1 MIDFTFT
8 ICLEYCLFFVICLGG
23 FDHLFVLFS
32 FFLSFFFFLDHDPW
46 LAGSWF
52 PDKGLSLIPKSGST
66 KSQTQELLIDMSFP
80 GGTQD
85 SVPCNCLQAPVLVA
99 SGQTTRKTGIQP
111 NPSANSLQKVILNS
125 WTPQNT
131 HPEKTWPIRGTRL
144 SSTYQR
150 PGTSLIPGSKHKPL
164 NKFNYKTAEAKGTT
178 TLQPVERKPQT

>member
-1 MIDFTFT
+1 M
-8 ICLEYCLFFVICLGG
+8 
-23 FDHLFVLFS
+23 
-32 FFLSFFFFLDHDPW
+32 DHDPW

-52 PDKGLSLIPKSGST
+52 PEKGLSLIPKSGST

>member
-1 MIDFTFT
+1 M
-8 ICLEYCLFFVICLGG
+8 
-23 FDHLFVLFS
+23 S
-32 FFLSFFFFLDHDPW
+32 LS
-46 LAGSWF
+46 
-52 PDKGLSLIPKSGST
+52 PKSGST
-66 KSQTQELLIDMSFP
+66 KSQPQELLIDMSFP

-131 HPEKTWPIRGTRL
+131 HPEKILPIKGTRL

-150 PGTSLIPGSKHKPL
+150 PGTSPLYQEANINPQLQDSRSKR
-164 NKFNYKTAEAKGTT
+164 NYNSTACGKETT
-178 TLQPVERKPQT
+178 T